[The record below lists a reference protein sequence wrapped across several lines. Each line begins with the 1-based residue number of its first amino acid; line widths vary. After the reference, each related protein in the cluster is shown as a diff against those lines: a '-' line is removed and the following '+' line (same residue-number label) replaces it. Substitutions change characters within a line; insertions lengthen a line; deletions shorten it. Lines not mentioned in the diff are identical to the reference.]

1 MHKSQILDFTN
12 VLNEEQPFNYF
23 SIASVLQN
31 GLDDKLLKW
40 LELTDNW
47 EFTETDF
54 YTQYEFSL
62 LHVDVPENI
71 RVLLHEQT
79 ISDIVDEFAKVQ
91 PEISLELVGLTV
103 HKLLDGYKM
112 GVHNDYIGSEESHR
126 FLIQINAGW
135 KEENGG
141 YLMLFNSMNSDDV
154 TNIISPLNNTGF
166 GFEISPKSF
175 HAVSTVYDFFRYTLV
190 YTFKNI
196 K

>member
-1 MHKSQILDFTN
+1 MYKSQILDFTN
-12 VLNEEQPFNYF
+12 VLNEEQPFNHF
-23 SIASVLQN
+23 SVAAVLKN
-31 GLDDKLLKW
+31 RLDEKLLQW
-40 LELTDNW
+40 LEITDNW

-62 LHVDVPENI
+62 LNVEVPEDI

-79 ISDIVDEFAKVQ
+79 INDIINEFAKVQ
-91 PEISLELVGLTV
+91 PELSLELVGLTV

-112 GVHNDYIGSEESHR
+112 GVHNDFIGSEESHR

-135 KEENGG
+135 EEENGG
-141 YLMLFNSMNSDDV
+141 YLMLFNSMNSEDV

-175 HAVSTVYDFFRYTLV
+175 HAVSTVYDFLRYTLV
-190 YTFKNI
+190 YTFKKN